1 MAPIDDLLS
10 RMDALLQP
18 MRATGDERQHF
29 LATYMR
35 TTLAVKHEIER
46 GGFVDAAWTERWDI
60 AFADL
65 YLDALDDWNAER
77 PVPGPWRVAFEAANA
92 TPRVPP
98 IRHLL
103 LGMNAHINYD
113 LPQAL
118 IQVIT
123 DQEFD
128 DPALVARRSRDHEHI
143 DAILSSRV
151 AAEDGELKKVE
162 QPGDR
167 TLLDHVLTPFN
178 RAGSKR
184 FLKEARGKVWRNA
197 HALSLAR
204 RRSLAELGERLRE
217 LEGLSAARVGGPP
230 AARPGPA
237 AADARRVRRAPAG
250 CVIAPAPT
258 CGAEPR
264 C

>member
-18 MRATGDERQHF
+18 MRAAGDERQHF

-65 YLDALDDWNAER
+65 YLDVLEDGNAGR
-77 PVPGPWRVAFEAANA
+77 TVPGPWRVAFEAANA
-92 TPRVPP
+92 APRVPP

-167 TLLDHVLTPFN
+167 TLLDHILTPFN

-184 FLKEARGKVWRNA
+184 FLKEAREKVWRNA
-197 HALSLAR
+197 QALSLAR

-217 LEGLSAARVGGPP
+217 LEGLSADRV
-230 AARPGPA
+230 ADLRRPGQVLLRLTRDGFGVLLR
-237 AADARRVRRAPAG
+237 DA
-250 CVIAPAPT
+250 
-258 CGAEPR
+258 
-264 C
+264 

>member
-1 MAPIDDLLS
+1 MAPIDDLLA
-10 RMDALLQP
+10 RMDTLLQP
-18 MRATGDERQHF
+18 MRAAGDERQHF

-35 TTLAVKHEIER
+35 TTLAVNVEIEQGR
-46 GGFVDAAWTERWDI
+46 FVDNAWTERWDV

-65 YLDALDDWNAER
+65 YLDALVAWNATGTA
-77 PVPGPWRVAFEAANA
+77 PGPWQIAFEAANV

-128 DPALVARRSRDHEHI
+128 DPALVARRGRDHEHI
-143 DAILSSRV
+143 DAILASRV
-151 AAEDGELKKVE
+151 AAEDGELKRVE

-167 TLLDHVLTPFN
+167 TLLDRLLTPFN

-184 FLKEARGKVWRNA
+184 FLKEAREKVWRNA
-197 HALSLAR
+197 QALSRAR
-204 RRSLAELGERLRE
+204 RQGVVELSSRLVE
-217 LEGLSAARVGGPP
+217 LEQLSAARV
-230 AARPGPA
+230 ADLRRPGQVLLRLSRDGFGVLLR
-237 AADARRVRRAPAG
+237 DA
-250 CVIAPAPT
+250 
-258 CGAEPR
+258 
-264 C
+264 

>member
-18 MRATGDERQHF
+18 MRTAGDERQHF
-29 LATYMR
+29 LSTYMR
-35 TTLAVKHEIER
+35 TTVAVKHEIER
-46 GGFVDAAWTERWDI
+46 GAFVDDAWTERWDI

-65 YLDALDDWNAER
+65 YLDALEEWNAKGSAS
-77 PVPGPWRVAFEAANA
+77 GPWRIAFEAANA

-118 IQVIT
+118 ILVIT

-128 DPALVARRSRDHEHI
+128 DPALVARRSRDHERI
-143 DAILSSRV
+143 DAILSGRV
-151 AAEDGELKKVE
+151 AAEDHELRKVE
-162 QPGDR
+162 RPGDR
-167 TLLDHVLTPFN
+167 TLLDHLLTPFN

-197 HALSLAR
+197 KALSLAR
-204 RRSLAELGERLRE
+204 RQGLEPLGDRLRE
-217 LEGLSAARVGGPP
+217 LEALSAERV
-230 AARPGPA
+230 ADLRRPGQVLLRL
-237 AADARRVRRAPAG
+237 ARDGFGVLLP
-250 CVIAPAPT
+250 
-258 CGAEPR
+258 GA
-264 C
+264 

>member
-1 MAPIDDLLS
+1 MAPIDDLLV

-18 MRATGDERQHF
+18 MRASGDERQHF

-204 RRSLAELGERLRE
+204 RRSLAELSERLRE
-217 LEGLSAARVGGPP
+217 LEGLSAARV
-230 AARPGPA
+230 ADLRRPGQVLLRLTR
-237 AADARRVRRAPAG
+237 DGFGVLLR
-250 CVIAPAPT
+250 
-258 CGAEPR
+258 GA
-264 C
+264 

>member
-65 YLDALDDWNAER
+65 YLDALDEWNAER

-167 TLLDHVLTPFN
+167 TVLDHVLTPFN

-197 HALSLAR
+197 QALSLAR
-204 RRSLAELGERLRE
+204 RRSLAELSERLRE
-217 LEGLSAARVGGPP
+217 LEELSAARV
-230 AARPGPA
+230 ADLRRPGQVLLRLTR
-237 AADARRVRRAPAG
+237 DGFGVLLR
-250 CVIAPAPT
+250 
-258 CGAEPR
+258 GA
-264 C
+264 

>member
-10 RMDALLQP
+10 RMDALVQP
-18 MRATGDERQHF
+18 MRASGDERQHF
-29 LATYMR
+29 LSTYMR
-35 TTLAVKHEIER
+35 TTIAVKHEIER
-46 GGFVDAAWTERWDI
+46 GTFVDDDWTERWDI
-60 AFADL
+60 VFADL
-65 YLDALDDWNAER
+65 YLDALREWNAKGS
-77 PVPGPWRVAFEAANA
+77 VPGPWRIAFEAANA

-118 IQVIT
+118 ILVIT

-128 DPALVARRSRDHEHI
+128 DPALVARRSRDHERI

-151 AAEDGELKKVE
+151 AIEDHELRKME

-167 TLLDHVLTPFN
+167 TLLDHLLTPFN

-197 HALSLAR
+197 TALSDAR
-204 RRSLAELGERLRE
+204 RQGLEPLAERLRQ
-217 LEGLSAARVGGPP
+217 LEALSAERV
-230 AARPGPA
+230 ADLRRPGQVLLRL
-237 AADARRVRRAPAG
+237 ARDGFGVLLP
-250 CVIAPAPT
+250 
-258 CGAEPR
+258 GA
-264 C
+264 

>member
-1 MAPIDDLLS
+1 MAAIDAVLS
-10 RMDALLQP
+10 RMDALVQP
-18 MRATGDERQHF
+18 MRAAGDERQHF
-29 LATYMR
+29 LSTYMR
-35 TTLAVKHEIER
+35 TTIAVKHEIER
-46 GGFVDAAWTERWDI
+46 GAFVDGAWTERWDI
-60 AFADL
+60 VFADL
-65 YLDALDDWNAER
+65 YLDALEEWNAKG
-77 PVPGPWRVAFEAANA
+77 PVPGPWRIAFEAANA

-118 IQVIT
+118 ILVIT

-128 DPALVARRSRDHEHI
+128 DPALVRRRSRDHERI

-151 AAEDGELKKVE
+151 AAEDGELRKME

-167 TLLDHVLTPFN
+167 TLLDHLLTPFN

-197 HALSLAR
+197 QALSLAR
-204 RRSLAELGERLRE
+204 RQGIEPLGDRLRE
-217 LEGLSAARVGGPP
+217 LEALSAERV
-230 AARPGPA
+230 ADLRRPGQVLLRLTRDGFGVLLP
-237 AADARRVRRAPAG
+237 
-250 CVIAPAPT
+250 
-258 CGAEPR
+258 GA
-264 C
+264 

>member
-10 RMDALLQP
+10 RMDTLLQP
-18 MRATGDERQHF
+18 MLAAGDDRQHF

-35 TTLAVKHEIER
+35 TTLAVKHELER
-46 GGFVDAAWTERWDI
+46 GAFVDDGWTERWDI

-65 YLDALDDWNAER
+65 YLEALDEWNTKGSA
-77 PVPGPWRVAFEAANA
+77 PGPWRIAFQAANVS
-92 TPRVPP
+92 PRVPP
-98 IRHLL
+98 LRHLL

-151 AAEDGELKKVE
+151 AAEDGELRKSE

-167 TLLDHVLTPFN
+167 TLLDHLLTPFN
-178 RAGSKR
+178 RAASKR
-184 FLKEARGKVWRNA
+184 FLKEARAKVWRNA
-197 HALSLAR
+197 QALSLAR
-204 RRSLAELGERLRE
+204 RQGLEQLSGRLRE
-217 LEGLSAARVGGPP
+217 LEALSAERV
-230 AARPGPA
+230 ADLRRPGQVLLRLTH
-237 AADARRVRRAPAG
+237 DGFGV
-250 CVIAPAPT
+250 VLT
-258 CGAEPR
+258 GA
-264 C
+264 

>member
-18 MRATGDERQHF
+18 MRAAGDERQHF

-46 GGFVDAAWTERWDI
+46 GGFVDAVWTERWDI

-65 YLDALDDWNAER
+65 YLDALEDWNADR

-92 TPRVPP
+92 TLRVPP

-128 DPALVARRSRDHEHI
+128 DPALVSRRSRDHEHI

-167 TLLDHVLTPFN
+167 TVLDHVLTPFN

-197 HALSLAR
+197 NALSLAR
-204 RRSLAELGERLRE
+204 RRSLAELSERLRE
-217 LEGLSAARVGGPP
+217 LEELSAARV
-230 AARPGPA
+230 ADLRRPGQVLLRLA
-237 AADARRVRRAPAG
+237 RDGFGVLLRDA
-250 CVIAPAPT
+250 
-258 CGAEPR
+258 
-264 C
+264 

>member
-10 RMDALLQP
+10 RMDALVRP

-29 LATYMR
+29 LSTYMR
-35 TTLAVKHEIER
+35 TTIAVKHEIER
-46 GGFVDAAWTERWDI
+46 GAFVDDDWTERWDI
-60 AFADL
+60 VFADL
-65 YLDALDDWNAER
+65 YLEALEEWNTNGS
-77 PVPGPWRVAFEAANA
+77 VPGPWRIAFEAANA

-118 IQVIT
+118 ILVIT

-128 DPALVARRSRDHEHI
+128 DPALVRRRSRDHERI

-151 AAEDGELKKVE
+151 AAEDGELRKME

-167 TLLDHVLTPFN
+167 TLFDHLLTPFN

-197 HALSLAR
+197 KALSLAR
-204 RRSLAELGERLRE
+204 RQGLEPLSERLRE
-217 LEGLSAARVGGPP
+217 LESLSAERV
-230 AARPGPA
+230 ADLRRPGQVLLRLTRDGFGVLLP
-237 AADARRVRRAPAG
+237 
-250 CVIAPAPT
+250 
-258 CGAEPR
+258 GA
-264 C
+264 

>member
-1 MAPIDDLLS
+1 MTPIDDLLS
-10 RMDALLQP
+10 RMDAFLQP
-18 MRATGDERQHF
+18 MRAAGDERQHF

-46 GGFVDAAWTERWDI
+46 GGFVDNAWTERWDI

-65 YLDALDDWNAER
+65 YLDALDEWNAQGSA
-77 PVPGPWRVAFEAANA
+77 PGPWRVAFQAANA

-98 IRHLL
+98 LRHLL

-128 DPALVARRSRDHEHI
+128 DPALVERRSRDHERI
-143 DAILSSRV
+143 DAILSGRV
-151 AAEDGELKKVE
+151 AAEDGELKKTE

-167 TLLDHVLTPFN
+167 TLLDHILTPFN

-197 HALSLAR
+197 QALSLAR
-204 RRSLAELGERLRE
+204 RLGPDQLGGRLRE
-217 LEGLSAARVGGPP
+217 LEALSAERV
-230 AARPGPA
+230 ADLRRPGQVLLRLTR
-237 AADARRVRRAPAG
+237 DGFGVLLS
-250 CVIAPAPT
+250 
-258 CGAEPR
+258 GA
-264 C
+264 

>member
-1 MAPIDDLLS
+1 MAPIDDLLL

-18 MRATGDERQHF
+18 MRAAGDERQHF

-35 TTLAVKHEIER
+35 TTLAVKGEIER
-46 GGFVDAAWTERWDI
+46 GGFVDGVWTEWWDI

-65 YLDALDDWNAER
+65 YLDALEEWSATGSA
-77 PVPGPWRVAFEAANA
+77 PGPWRIAFQAANA
-92 TPRVPP
+92 SPRVPP
-98 IRHLL
+98 LRHLL

-128 DPALVARRSRDHEHI
+128 DPALVDRRSRDHERI

-167 TLLDHVLTPFN
+167 TLLDHLLTPFN

-184 FLKEARGKVWRNA
+184 FLTEARGKVWRNA
-197 HALSLAR
+197 QALSSAR
-204 RRSLAELGERLRE
+204 RQSLEQLGGRLRE
-217 LEGLSAARVGGPP
+217 LEALSAERV
-230 AARPGPA
+230 ADLRRPGQVLLRLTRDGFGVLLP
-237 AADARRVRRAPAG
+237 
-250 CVIAPAPT
+250 
-258 CGAEPR
+258 GA
-264 C
+264 

>member
-18 MRATGDERQHF
+18 MRAAGDERQHF

-65 YLDALDDWNAER
+65 YLDALDDWNAGR
-77 PVPGPWRVAFEAANA
+77 SVPGPWRVAFEAANA
-92 TPRVPP
+92 SPRVPP

-128 DPALVARRSRDHEHI
+128 DPALVARRSRDHERI
-143 DAILSSRV
+143 DAILSGRV

-204 RRSLAELGERLRE
+204 RRSLAELTELLRE
-217 LEGLSAARVGGPP
+217 LEGLSAARV
-230 AARPGPA
+230 ADLRRPGQVLLRLTR
-237 AADARRVRRAPAG
+237 DGFGVLLR
-250 CVIAPAPT
+250 
-258 CGAEPR
+258 GA
-264 C
+264 

>member
-10 RMDALLQP
+10 RMDALLRP
-18 MRATGDERQHF
+18 MRASGDERQHF
-29 LATYMR
+29 LSTYMR
-35 TTLAVKHEIER
+35 TTVAVKHEIER
-46 GGFVDAAWTERWDI
+46 GAFVDAAWTERWDI

-65 YLDALDDWNAER
+65 YLDALEEWNAKSS
-77 PVPGPWRVAFEAANA
+77 VSGPWRIAFEAANA

-118 IQVIT
+118 ILVIT
-123 DQEFD
+123 DDQFD
-128 DPALVARRSRDHEHI
+128 DPAVVERRSRDHERI
-143 DAILSSRV
+143 DAILSGRV
-151 AAEDGELKKVE
+151 AAEDGELRKME

-167 TLLDHVLTPFN
+167 TLLDHLLTPFN

-197 HALSLAR
+197 KALSLAR
-204 RRSLAELGERLRE
+204 RQGLEPLGDRLRE
-217 LEGLSAARVGGPP
+217 LETLSAERV
-230 AARPGPA
+230 ADLRRPGQVLLRL
-237 AADARRVRRAPAG
+237 ARDGFGVLLP
-250 CVIAPAPT
+250 
-258 CGAEPR
+258 GA
-264 C
+264 

>member
-1 MAPIDDLLS
+1 MAPIDELLS
-10 RMDALLQP
+10 RMDDLLQP
-18 MRATGDERQHF
+18 MRATGDGRQHF

-35 TTLAVKHEIER
+35 TTLAVQHELER
-46 GGFVDAAWTERWDI
+46 GGFVDGAWTERWDI

-65 YLDALDDWNAER
+65 YLEALDDWNAER

-167 TLLDHVLTPFN
+167 TLLDHLLTPFN

-197 HALSLAR
+197 QALSLAR
-204 RRSLAELGERLRE
+204 QRSLTELGERLRE
-217 LEGLSAARVGGPP
+217 LEGLSAERV
-230 AARPGPA
+230 ADLRRPGQVLLRLTRDGFGVLLR
-237 AADARRVRRAPAG
+237 DA
-250 CVIAPAPT
+250 
-258 CGAEPR
+258 
-264 C
+264 

>member
-10 RMDALLQP
+10 RMDALVQP
-18 MRATGDERQHF
+18 MRASGDERQHF
-29 LATYMR
+29 LSTYMR
-35 TTLAVKHEIER
+35 TTIAVKHEIER
-46 GGFVDAAWTERWDI
+46 GAFVDGDWTERWDI

-65 YLDALDDWNAER
+65 YLDALEEWNAKGSA
-77 PVPGPWRVAFEAANA
+77 PGPWRIAFEAANA

-118 IQVIT
+118 ILVIT
-123 DQEFD
+123 DHQFD
-128 DPALVARRSRDHEHI
+128 DPALVERRSRDHERI

-151 AAEDGELKKVE
+151 AAEDGELRKME

-167 TLLDHVLTPFN
+167 TLLDHLLTPFN

-184 FLKEARGKVWRNA
+184 FLREARGKVWRNA
-197 HALSLAR
+197 KALSLAR
-204 RRSLAELGERLRE
+204 RQGLEPLGDRLRE
-217 LEGLSAARVGGPP
+217 LEALSADRV
-230 AARPGPA
+230 ADLRRPGQVLLRLTRDGFGVLLP
-237 AADARRVRRAPAG
+237 
-250 CVIAPAPT
+250 
-258 CGAEPR
+258 GA
-264 C
+264 

>member
-1 MAPIDDLLS
+1 MPPIDDLLV

-35 TTLAVKHEIER
+35 TTLAVKHELER
-46 GGFVDAAWTERWDI
+46 GGFVDEAWTERWDI
-60 AFADL
+60 AFANL

-92 TPRVPP
+92 APRVPP

-197 HALSLAR
+197 QALSLAR
-204 RRSLAELGERLRE
+204 RRNLTELGERLRE
-217 LEGLSAARVGGPP
+217 LEGLSEARV
-230 AARPGPA
+230 ADLRRPGQVLLRLTR
-237 AADARRVRRAPAG
+237 DGFGVLLR
-250 CVIAPAPT
+250 
-258 CGAEPR
+258 GA
-264 C
+264 

>member
-1 MAPIDDLLS
+1 MAQIDDLLA
-10 RMDALLQP
+10 RMDGLLKP
-18 MRATGDERQHF
+18 MRAAGDERQHF

-35 TTLAVKHEIER
+35 TTLEVKHEIER
-46 GGFVDAAWTERWDI
+46 GAFVDNTWTERWDI

-65 YLDALDDWNAER
+65 YLDALDEWNAKGSA
-77 PVPGPWRVAFEAANA
+77 PGPWSIAFEAANV

-98 IRHLL
+98 LRHLL
-103 LGMNAHINYD
+103 LGMNAHVNYD

-128 DPALVARRSRDHEHI
+128 NPVLVARRARDHERI
-143 DAILSSRV
+143 DGILSSRV
-151 AAEDGELKKVE
+151 AAEDAELKKVE

-167 TLLDHVLTPFN
+167 TILDHLLTPFN

-197 HALSLAR
+197 RALSQAR
-204 RRSLAELGERLRE
+204 RQGLDELGAHLRE
-217 LEGLSAARVGGPP
+217 LEELSAERV
-230 AARPGPA
+230 ADLRRPGQ
-237 AADARRVRRAPAG
+237 
-250 CVIAPAPT
+250 VILRLSKNGFGVLLE
-258 CGAEPR
+258 GA
-264 C
+264 

>member
-18 MRATGDERQHF
+18 MRASGDERQHF

-35 TTLAVKHEIER
+35 TTVAVKHEIEL
-46 GGFVDAAWTERWDI
+46 GGFVDAGWAERWDI

-65 YLDALDDWNAER
+65 YLDALDEWNAKR
-77 PVPGPWRVAFEAANA
+77 TAPGPWRIAFEAANA

-118 IQVIT
+118 LQVIT

-128 DPALVARRSRDHEHI
+128 DPALVDRRGRDHEHI

-162 QPGDR
+162 RPGDR
-167 TLLDHVLTPFN
+167 TILDHLLTPFN
-178 RAGSKR
+178 RAGSRR

-197 HALSLAR
+197 QALSLAR
-204 RRSLAELGERLRE
+204 RQDLDELGRRLRE
-217 LEGLSAARVGGPP
+217 LEALSADRV
-230 AARPGPA
+230 ADLRRPGQVLLRLSRDGFGVLLS
-237 AADARRVRRAPAG
+237 DA
-250 CVIAPAPT
+250 
-258 CGAEPR
+258 
-264 C
+264 

>member
-1 MAPIDDLLS
+1 MAAIDDLLS

-18 MRATGDERQHF
+18 MRTSGDERQHF
-29 LATYMR
+29 LATYIR

-46 GGFVDAAWTERWDI
+46 GAFVDDAWTERWDI

-65 YLDALDDWNAER
+65 YLDALDQWNVSGSA
-77 PVPGPWRVAFEAANA
+77 PGPWRIAFQAADA
-92 TPRVPP
+92 IPRVPP
-98 IRHLL
+98 LRHLL

-128 DPALVARRSRDHEHI
+128 DPALVQRRSRDHERI
-143 DAILSSRV
+143 DSILSSRV
-151 AAEDGELKKVE
+151 ATEDGELKKTE

-167 TLLDHVLTPFN
+167 TLLDHLLTPFN

-197 HALSLAR
+197 QALSLAR
-204 RRSLAELGERLRE
+204 RQGIEQLGGRLRE
-217 LEGLSAARVGGPP
+217 LEALSAERV
-230 AARPGPA
+230 ADLRRPGQVLLRLTRDGFGVLLR
-237 AADARRVRRAPAG
+237 DA
-250 CVIAPAPT
+250 
-258 CGAEPR
+258 
-264 C
+264 

>member
-18 MRATGDERQHF
+18 MRAAGDERQHF

-46 GGFVDAAWTERWDI
+46 GTFVDGAWTERWDI

-65 YLDALDDWNAER
+65 YLDALDEWNSKRSA
-77 PVPGPWRVAFEAANA
+77 PGPWPIAFQAANA

-98 IRHLL
+98 LRHLL

-128 DPALVARRSRDHEHI
+128 DPSLVARRSRDHERI

-151 AAEDGELKKVE
+151 AAEDGELRKME

-167 TLLDHVLTPFN
+167 TLLDHLLTPFN
-178 RAGSKR
+178 RAASKR

-197 HALSLAR
+197 QALSLAR
-204 RRSLAELGERLRE
+204 RQSLEQLGERLRE
-217 LEGLSAARVGGPP
+217 LEALSAERV
-230 AARPGPA
+230 AALRRPGQVLLRLTRDGFGVLLP
-237 AADARRVRRAPAG
+237 
-250 CVIAPAPT
+250 
-258 CGAEPR
+258 GA
-264 C
+264 